1 MSERPKYQAQI
12 EERIMSYPYGTAFSA
27 SDFLDI
33 ADANSVSQALF
44 RIEKGG
50 VIRRVINGVYDKP
63 SYSELIH
70 EYGVPRIDKIAEALA
85 RRFNWNIAPS
95 GDTALN
101 ILHIST
107 QVPNVWEYVSDGPY
121 RDYVIGKT
129 PLKFKHIMPR
139 EINGYSQITVMI
151 IQSIRAIGR
160 GNMTQ
165 EQIDR
170 FSSAITPADR
180 ETLLREARTASGW
193 IYKEIKNICGR
204 GNWHDYDCKIK

>member
-12 EERIMSYPYGTAFSA
+12 AERIKGYPFGTAFSA

-44 RIEKGG
+44 RIEKDGE
-50 VIRRVINGVYDKP
+50 IRRVINGVYDKP
-63 SYSELIH
+63 AYSQLIQ
-70 EYGVPRIDKIAEALA
+70 EYGVPRIDMIADALA

-107 QVPNVWEYVSDGPY
+107 QVPNAWEYVSDGPY
-121 RDYVIGKT
+121 RDYLIGKT
-129 PLKFKHIMPR
+129 SLKFKHVMPR
-139 EINGYSQITVMI
+139 EINGYSAITVMV
-151 IQSIRAIGR
+151 IQGIRAIGK

-165 EQIDR
+165 EQRER
-170 FSSAITPADR
+170 FSSAIKVEDR
-180 ETLLREARTASGW
+180 DTLLKEARTASGW
-193 IYKEIKNICGR
+193 IFREIKQICEV
-204 GNWHDYDCKIK
+204 KPA

>member
-12 EERIMSYPYGTAFSA
+12 EDRIKGYPYGTAFSA

-44 RIEKGG
+44 RIEKNGT
-50 VIRRVINGVYDKP
+50 IRRVMNGVYDKP
-63 SYSELIH
+63 AYSKLIQ
-70 EYGVPRIDKIAEALA
+70 EYGVPRIDKIADALA

-107 QVPNVWEYVSDGPY
+107 QVPNAWEYVSDGPY
-121 RDYVIGKT
+121 RDYLIGKT
-129 PLKFKHIMPR
+129 PLRFRHVMPR
-139 EINGYSQITVMI
+139 EINGYSAITVMV
-151 IQSIRAIGR
+151 IQGIRAIGK

-165 EQIDR
+165 EQRER
-170 FSSAITPADR
+170 FSSAITAQDR
-180 ETLLREARTASGW
+180 ETLLKEARTATGW
-193 IYKEIKNICGR
+193 IFREIKHICEGLPA
-204 GNWHDYDCKIK
+204 

>member
-1 MSERPKYQAQI
+1 MSERPKYQSLI
-12 EERIMSYPYGTAFSA
+12 EERIASYSYGTAFSA

-33 ADANSVSQALF
+33 ADANSVSQVLF
-44 RIEKGG
+44 RFEKGG
-50 VIRRVINGVYDKP
+50 MIRRVINGVYDKP
-63 SYSELIH
+63 AYSEMIH

-85 RRFNWNIAPS
+85 RRFNWSIAPS

-121 RDYVIGKT
+121 RDYLIGKT

-139 EINGYSQITVMI
+139 EINGYSPITVMI
-151 IQSIRAIGR
+151 IQGIRAIGK

-165 EQIDR
+165 EQLDR
-170 FSSAITPADR
+170 FSSAITPEDKK
-180 ETLLREARTASGW
+180 TLLKEARTASGW
-193 IYKEIKNICGR
+193 IFREIKNICEITG
-204 GNWHDYDCKIK
+204 G

>member
-1 MSERPKYQAQI
+1 MGERPKYQLQI
-12 EERIMSYPYGTAFSA
+12 EERIMGYPYGTAFSA

-44 RIEKGG
+44 RIEKVGK
-50 VIRRVINGVYDKP
+50 IRRVISGIYDKP
-63 SYSELIH
+63 AYSQLIQQ
-70 EYGVPRIDKIAEALA
+70 YSVPRIDKIAEALA

-121 RDYVIGKT
+121 RDYLIGKT

-139 EINGYSQITVMI
+139 EINGYSPITVMV
-151 IQSIRAIGR
+151 IQGIRAIGK

-165 EQIDR
+165 EQLER
-170 FSSAITPADR
+170 FSSAITKEDR
-180 ETLLREARTASGW
+180 ETILNEARTASGW
-193 IYKEIKNICGR
+193 IYREIKNICEER
-204 GNWHDYDCKIK
+204 PA

>member
-1 MSERPKYQAQI
+1 MSERPKYQSQI
-12 EERIMSYPYGTAFSA
+12 EERIMDFPYGTAFSA

-44 RIEKGG
+44 RIEKSGG
-50 VIRRVINGVYDKP
+50 IRRVINGVYDKP
-63 SYSELIH
+63 AYSQLIQ

-121 RDYVIGKT
+121 RDYMIGKI
-129 PLKFKHIMPR
+129 PLKFKHVMPR
-139 EINGYSQITVMI
+139 EINGCSAMTAMI
-151 IQSIRAIGR
+151 IQGIRAIGK
-160 GNMTQ
+160 GNMTRKQ
-165 EQIDR
+165 ADR
-170 FSSAITPADR
+170 FASVITAEDR
-180 ETLLREARTASGW
+180 ETLLKEARSASGW
-193 IYKEIKNICGR
+193 IYREIKNICGR
-204 GNWHDYDCKIK
+204 QSS

>member
-1 MSERPKYQAQI
+1 MSERPKYQSQI
-12 EERIMSYPYGTAFSA
+12 EERIMGYPYGTAFSA

-44 RIEKGG
+44 RLEKDGK
-50 VIRRVINGVYDKP
+50 IRRVINGIYDKP
-63 SYSELIH
+63 AFSQLIQ

-95 GDTALN
+95 GDSALN

-107 QVPNVWEYVSDGPY
+107 QVPNVREYVSDGPY
-121 RDYVIGKT
+121 RDYMIGNT
-129 PLKFKHIMPR
+129 PLIFKHVMPR
-139 EINGYSQITVMI
+139 EINGYSPITIMV
-151 IQSIRAIGR
+151 IQGIRAIGK

-165 EQIDR
+165 EQMDR
-170 FSSAITPADR
+170 FSSVITEEDR

-193 IYKEIKNICGR
+193 IYKEIKNICEVR
-204 GNWHDYDCKIK
+204 PA

>member
-1 MSERPKYQAQI
+1 MSERPKYQSRI
-12 EERIMSYPYGTAFSA
+12 EERINSYPFGTAFSA

-44 RIEKGG
+44 RIEKNGE
-50 VIRRVINGVYDKP
+50 IRRVINGIYDKP
-63 SYSELIH
+63 AYSQLIH
-70 EYGVPRIDKIAEALA
+70 EYGVPRIDKIADAFA

-101 ILHIST
+101 ILHISS

-121 RDYVIGKT
+121 RDYMIGDI

-139 EINGYSQITVMI
+139 EINGYSPITIMI
-151 IQSIRAIGR
+151 IQGIRAIGK

-165 EQIDR
+165 ELADR
-170 FSSAITPADR
+170 FSAAITEEDKK
-180 ETLLREARTASGW
+180 TLVEEARTASGW
-193 IYKEIKNICGR
+193 IYREIKHIAEG
-204 GNWHDYDCKIK
+204 KAS